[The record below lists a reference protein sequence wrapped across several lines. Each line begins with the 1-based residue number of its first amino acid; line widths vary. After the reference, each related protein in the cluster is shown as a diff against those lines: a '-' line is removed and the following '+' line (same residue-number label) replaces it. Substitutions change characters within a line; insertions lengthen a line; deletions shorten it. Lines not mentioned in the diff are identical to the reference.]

1 MKIKKNYLPPP
12 YFYFLYFEIHVYV
25 VNINFIEFIWYIV
38 FFGLN
43 NYRIRRVYA
52 LTYDDIFRNK
62 K

>member
-1 MKIKKNYLPPP
+1 MKIKKNYLPSS

-38 FFGLN
+38 FFDLN
-43 NYRIRRVYA
+43 NYRIRHVHA
-52 LTYDDIFRNK
+52 LNYDDIFRNK